1 MNKKAKRRLVVT
13 GGIIA
18 VAMLL
23 IAAIAGAG
31 GSAASASVGDVASG
45 SYSGKKV
52 QVTGVVVPDSI
63 ESDGARVTFEIAPE
77 DESGST
83 NPSVRLRVGYEGA
96 LPATFGA
103 GVIAICTGDVDY
115 PAFLN
120 CTEMV
125 TKCPSKYESAE
136 GALTVKGL
144 LDQADEMLFE
154 DTKVCGYVEGD
165 VNDASSAVRFTIESQ
180 GAVLPVAYDGGLDE
194 QIVDGVAVVVS
205 GHLDS
210 DGNFIATEQ
219 PAIDSSI
226 TK

>member
-1 MNKKAKRRLVVT
+1 M
-13 GGIIA
+13 
-18 VAMLL
+18 
-23 IAAIAGAG
+23 
-31 GSAASASVGDVASG
+31 
-45 SYSGKKV
+45 
-52 QVTGVVVPDSI
+52 
-63 ESDGARVTFEIAPE
+63 
-77 DESGST
+77 
-83 NPSVRLRVGYEGA
+83 
-96 LPATFGA
+96 
-103 GVIAICTGDVDY
+103 DY